1 MENGCI
7 LIGLV
12 LLGAGCAAPGSR
24 ETVAQAR
31 EERVM
36 NHRVVVVWS
45 KDYQVDLGGLE
56 RLHAFDIRK
65 YAKIHRE
72 LVTDGRVNPEDVAV
86 PPPVTDEEVRLVHTP
101 GFLKSLDDPE
111 SVATYLEAP
120 MVAAL
125 GHEKLK
131 ENVIAPFRCA
141 TGGTILAGRLALE
154 HGIGVNLGGGYHHAR
169 PARGEGFCVFNDV
182 AIAIRVLRREKRI
195 RRALVVDLDVHQ
207 GNGTA
212 VVFDGD
218 DEVYTFSMHESDI
231 YPVPKELSDL
241 DVELPPGT
249 GDEVYLA
256 KLRETL
262 PEVFEASRPEI
273 VFLVAGCDTLEGD
286 PLARLR
292 MTEAGIVKRDAM
304 VIDACVRRD
313 IPVVMTL
320 GGGYSADAWSA
331 QYASVARTIRTYGL
345 APGVTPD
352 EPQ

>member
-1 MENGCI
+1 MT
-7 LIGLV
+7 
-12 LLGAGCAAPGSR
+12 AH
-24 ETVAQAR
+24 VAIVYSGEYR
-31 EERVM
+31 
-36 NHRVVVVWS
+36 
-45 KDYQVDLGGLE
+45 VDLGGVE
-56 RLHAFDIRK
+56 QLHAFDVNK
-65 YAKIHRE
+65 YARIYE
-72 LVTDGRVNPEDVAV
+72 QLEADGLLAGRPAVAPE
-86 PPPVTDEEVRLVHTP
+86 PVSDDDLRLVHSDV
-101 GFLKSLDDPE
+101 LLRSLDSSRHIAE
-111 SVATYLEAP
+111 YLEAP
-120 MVAAL
+120 VLAMLPVSVL
-125 GHEKLK
+125 RDTILRS
-131 ENVIAPFRCA
+131 FRWA
-141 TGGTILAGRLALE
+141 TGGTILAGRLALGC
-154 HGIGVNLGGGYHHAR
+154 GIAVNLGGGYHHAK
-169 PARGEGFCVFNDV
+169 PHRGEGFSIFNDIAV
-182 AIAIRVLRREKRI
+182 AVRRLRADGLFRRV
-195 RRALVVDLDVHQ
+195 LVVDLDVHQ

-249 GDEVYLA
+249 GDEVYMA

-352 EPQ
+352 EPR